1 MFGLG
6 FPEIAIILVVVMV
19 FFFGSEKI
27 SEIARGLGRF
37 TGEFQKGKADME
49 REIKK
54 AEKEFKKSE
63 KEIKSPVDSK

>member
-1 MFGLG
+1 
-6 FPEIAIILVVVMV
+6 MV

-63 KEIKSPVDSK
+63 KEIKSPVDSN